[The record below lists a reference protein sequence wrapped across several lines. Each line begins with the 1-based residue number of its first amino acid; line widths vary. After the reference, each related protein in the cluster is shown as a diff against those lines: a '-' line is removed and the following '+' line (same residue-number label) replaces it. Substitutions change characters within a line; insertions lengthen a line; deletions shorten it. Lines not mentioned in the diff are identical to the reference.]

1 MIERKADMDYE
12 MKPEEILRYSRQLII
27 PEIGLQGQIKL
38 KRSSV
43 LIVGC
48 GGLGSPIALYLA
60 SSGIGHIGLVDYDL
74 VELSNLHRQPIYRN
88 EDIGKPKVILARE
101 RLLSINPEIQ
111 VDTYNELF
119 TSQNADKIA
128 QPYDIIID
136 GTDNIP
142 TRYLINDLCV
152 FTDKPYV
159 YGAVY
164 RFFGQASVFHAS
176 KGPCYRCLMPTPPS
190 PESVPSC
197 AVTGVVSFIPGII
210 GLLQTNEVIKIIVGF
225 GSSLIGKLLL
235 VDALENAFNVIELNK
250 DPNCLVC
257 GHDPEVT
264 KLIDYEQFCHISVR
278 DRDSAFEKNNS
289 ITPAELKEKIMQH
302 QPVRLIDLRDPV
314 ELQIIKISEAENVPF
329 HRLSDDMKNWNKEQ
343 EIILICHVGFLS
355 SIAQRMMT
363 EAGFS
368 AVRNLK
374 GGMSDWGRDVDPSQI
389 IY

>member
-1 MIERKADMDYE
+1 VIERKADMDYE

-27 PEIGLQGQIKL
+27 PEIGLKGQKKL

-111 VDTYNELF
+111 VDTYNKLF

-128 QPYDIIID
+128 QSYDIIID

-197 AVTGVVSFIPGII
+197 AVTGVVGFIPGII
-210 GLLQTNEVIKIIVGF
+210 GLLQTSEVIKIIVGF
-225 GSSLIGKLLL
+225 GSSLVGKLLL
-235 VDALENAFNVIELNK
+235 VDALENAFDVIELNK

-257 GHDPEVT
+257 GSDPEVT

-278 DRDSAFEKNNS
+278 DRDLAFENKNA

-314 ELQIIKISEAENVPF
+314 ELQIIKISESENVPF
-329 HRLSDDMKNWNKEQ
+329 HRLSNDMKKWNKEQ
-343 EIILICHVGFLS
+343 EIILICHIGFLS

-374 GGMSDWGRDVDPSQI
+374 GGMRVWGRDVDPSPI